1 VTKELGKARALTGI
15 LAAQS
20 AEMRA
25 KGAALIQQADRLL
38 CESWNER
45 MWSDGEPI
53 DPSPTI
59 DQAING
65 GFPCWKSSVHGARRR
80 TTSIWQLLSTRRP
93 PSCTILQAVCAA
105 ASAPRTG
112 GVRRRPCSNLIGSCF
127 TPEWR
132 SRLRSQQESLTLA
145 YSNHERTPKVQT
157 ATAYLETLNPEQRRA
172 VEHGP
177 AGGLAS
183 PPLLVIAG
191 AGSGKTNTLAH
202 RVAHLIVQGA
212 DPRRILLMTFSR
224 RAASEMTKRVERI
237 ARKVLGDNAG
247 IMTDALTWAGT
258 YHGIGARLLRE
269 YAEQIGL
276 DPAFTIH
283 DREDSAD
290 LMNLVRHEKG
300 FSKTESRFP
309 TKGAC
314 LSIYSRCVNAEM
326 PIEQVIGTSYPW
338 CAGWA
343 AELKELFAA
352 YVEAKQKQNVLDYDD
367 LLLYWAQM
375 VGDAGFADDIGGRFD
390 HVLVDE
396 YQDTNRLQSSILLAL
411 KPGGRGLTVVGDDA
425 QSIYSF
431 RAATVRNILD
441 FPNQFSPPANIITLD
456 RNYRSTQTILA
467 AANGVISLSK
477 ERFTKNLWTERTSGA
492 KPQLVTVR
500 DEADQARFIVERI
513 LENRE
518 SGTLLKEQAVL
529 FRTSSHSGPLEIELT
544 RRNIPFVKFGGL
556 KFLDAAH
563 IKDMLAL
570 LRFVENPRD
579 RVAGFRLLHLLPG
592 IGSATAQ
599 RVLDHMAEA
608 ADPITALA
616 GIPTPPRTGDDWKG
630 FVETLG
636 NLRYSEWP
644 VDLERA
650 RLWYEPH
657 LDRIHED
664 AETRRADLLQLE
676 QIASGYPSRERFL
689 TELTLDPPDAT
700 SDQAGVPLLDEDYL
714 ILSTIHSAKGQEWKS
729 VYLLNV
735 VDGCMPSDLGAGTS
749 AEIEEER
756 RLLYVAMTRAKDDLH
771 LVVPQRFFVHGQHAQ
786 GDRHLYASRTRFIP
800 EKLLGLFERTAWP
813 FVPAGTGAR
822 TAGPGPRVD
831 IGARM
836 RGMWR

>member
-1 VTKELGKARALTGI
+1 V
-15 LAAQS
+15 LAA
-20 AEMRA
+20 
-25 KGAALIQQADRLL
+25 AA
-38 CESWNER
+38 
-45 MWSDGEPI
+45 
-53 DPSPTI
+53 
-59 DQAING
+59 
-65 GFPCWKSSVHGARRR
+65 
-80 TTSIWQLLSTRRP
+80 TS
-93 PSCTILQAVCAA
+93 
-105 ASAPRTG
+105 
-112 GVRRRPCSNLIGSCF
+112 
-127 TPEWR
+127 
-132 SRLRSQQESLTLA
+132 
-145 YSNHERTPKVQT
+145 
-157 ATAYLETLNPEQRRA
+157 YLETLNPEQRRA
-172 VEHGP
+172 VEHGV
-177 AGGLAS
+177 GTEGTIG

-202 RVAHLIVQGA
+202 RVAHLIINGA

-224 RAASEMTKRVERI
+224 RAAGEMTKRVERI

-247 IMTDALTWAGT
+247 VMTDALSWAGT
-258 YHGIGARLLRE
+258 FHGIGARLLRD
-269 YAEQIGL
+269 YSDQIGL
-276 DPAFTIH
+276 DPSFTIH

-290 LMNLVRHEKG
+290 LMNLIRHERG

-309 TKGAC
+309 TKGTC
-314 LSIYSRCVNAEM
+314 LSIYSRCVNAEL
-326 PIEQVIGTSYPW
+326 PIEQVLGQFFPW

-343 AELKELFAA
+343 SELKDLFAA

-367 LLLYWAQM
+367 LLLYWCQM
-375 VGDAGFADDIGGRFD
+375 VSDAALADDIGGRFD
-390 HVLVDE
+390 HVMVDE

-425 QSIYSF
+425 QSIYAF

-441 FPNQFSPPANIITLD
+441 FPDQFTPKAEIITLD
-456 RNYRSTQTILA
+456 RNYRSTQPVLS
-467 AANGVISLSK
+467 AANGVIGLAK
-477 ERFTKNLWTERTSGA
+477 ERFTKNLWTERTSTR

-500 DEADQARFIVERI
+500 DEADQARYIVEQV
-513 LENRE
+513 LANRE
-518 SGTLLKEQAVL
+518 EGTLLKHQAVL

-563 IKDMLAL
+563 VKDMLAL

-579 RVAGFRLLHLLPG
+579 RVAGFRVLHLLPG
-592 IGSATAQ
+592 VGPASAQ
-599 RVLDHMAEA
+599 RVLDRMAEA
-608 ADPITALA
+608 ADPIGALCDL
-616 GIPTPPRTGDDWKG
+616 PQPPRAGADWTA
-630 FVETLG
+630 FIEVVG

-657 LDRIHED
+657 LDRIFED
-664 AETRRADLLQLE
+664 AEVRRADLIQLE

-700 SDQAGVPLLDEDYL
+700 SDQAGVPLRDEDYL

-729 VYLLNV
+729 VYVLNV

-749 AEIEEER
+749 AELEEER

-771 LVVPQRFFVHGQHAQ
+771 LTVPQRFFTHGQHSQ
-786 GDRHLYASRTRFIP
+786 GDRHVYASRTRFIP
-800 EKLLGLFERTAWP
+800 ESLLPMFERTSWP
-813 FVPAGTGAR
+813 QVSAAAAR
-822 TAGPGPRVD
+822 AQSDGPKID